1 MQADPDD
8 DDDDDDGDDDSGGVA
23 SIRTLAIRS
32 VAEAWT
38 EEERGS
44 FWRGITRYGKSD
56 SSSVSRLIRTRSPA
70 EVAAYVQELDWMRE
84 NVDEEHLLDISQLPM
99 SDDVPEEDVQREM
112 AEAQQEATTPTPAPT
127 PPPTPTPPPGFPTSR
142 VASWKS
148 KIINYKAFAEVVPT
162 VEIQEDDMIPS
173 LHNWGAT
180 KVSGMPKPVMIKLL
194 EAWLRPIMQ
203 DCALLS
209 DAGEITESDVIGV
222 LRTRRYVEALQ
233 HVYTDDGEEG
243 GETPHLDTPIH
254 HQHQLH
260 FLPSRPK
267 PPRTLYSIFRSAKRQ
282 QSRGEGQPLASDGGL
297 LSEWKALSAEERE
310 VYRPAFLKDRERY
323 NSEVS
328 AYMAAG
334 AKVYAAKASTRTL
347 SEAEDDEKDDD
358 DTDEGEEDEEEG
370 QEQEELGQERQEQE
384 QEQEEEQQYSVD
396 GGEHGEDD
404 ELNARGWSPEEKR
417 KLVKAVA
424 KFGQHWQLIQRS
436 LSWPRSAQQLY
447 LKWSS
452 MAKRRYS
459 AEGPP
464 PKKRMM
470 RTGSWSKE
478 EEEGLKRAV
487 AEHGTQWVVI
497 EKHSSSFEIAGRVAD
512 SMRDKWRTMV
522 KRNPSLLEM
531 VPKDK
536 INERRKS
543 R

>member
-84 NVDEEHLLDISQLPM
+84 NVDEEYLLDISQLPM
-99 SDDVPEEDVQREM
+99 SDDVPEEDAQREM
-112 AEAQQEATTPTPAPT
+112 AEAHQRCQQEVTTT
-127 PPPTPTPPPGFPTSR
+127 TPPPGLPTSR

-148 KIINYKAFAEVVPT
+148 KIISYKAFAEVVPT
-162 VEIQEDDMIPS
+162 VEIEEDGMIPS
-173 LHNWGAT
+173 SQNWGAT

-194 EAWLRPIMQ
+194 EAWLRPIIQ

-209 DAGEITESDVIGV
+209 DAEITESDVMGV
-222 LRTRRYVEALQ
+222 LRARRYVEAPQ
-233 HVYTDDGEEG
+233 HVYIDDDAEEG
-243 GETPHLDTPIH
+243 GETPLLDTPIH

-282 QSRGEGQPLASDGGL
+282 QSRGEEQPLASDEEL
-297 LSEWKALSAEERE
+297 LLEWKALSAKERE

-323 NSEVS
+323 NKEVS
-328 AYMAAG
+328 AYVAAG
-334 AKVYAAKASTRTL
+334 VKVDAAKASTRTL
-347 SEAEDDEKDDD
+347 SEAEEEEEDDD
-358 DTDEGEEDEEEG
+358 KDEGEVEDDKNEEEEDEEE
-370 QEQEELGQERQEQE
+370 E
-384 QEQEEEQQYSVD
+384 QEQEEEEKKYGVD
-396 GGEHGEDD
+396 GEVHDEED
-404 ELNARGWSPEEKR
+404 EVNGRGWSPEEER

-464 PKKRMM
+464 PKKKKMI
-470 RTGSWSKE
+470 GSWSME

-497 EKHSSSFEIAGRVAD
+497 EKHSSSFGILSRVAE
-512 SMRDKWRTMV
+512 SMRDKWRAMV
-522 KRNPSLLEM
+522 KRNPSLLELM
-531 VPKDK
+531 PKD
-536 INERRKS
+536 IYARRTS